1 MTLVVNYIFK
11 CYILTANKGIKT
23 GKMKREK
30 RGLVV
35 KDIYSVKNQNDS
47 ICFMFLIIFFF
58 LYTVQHVTS
67 LPPYTTNLYSGY
79 SNEVHLE
86 SPFHG

>member
-23 GKMKREK
+23 VKMKREK

-47 ICFMFLIIFFF
+47 ICFMFLIFF
-58 LYTVQHVTS
+58 LSIYSTVCNTS
-67 LPPYTTNLYSGY
+67 LPPYTKNLYSGY